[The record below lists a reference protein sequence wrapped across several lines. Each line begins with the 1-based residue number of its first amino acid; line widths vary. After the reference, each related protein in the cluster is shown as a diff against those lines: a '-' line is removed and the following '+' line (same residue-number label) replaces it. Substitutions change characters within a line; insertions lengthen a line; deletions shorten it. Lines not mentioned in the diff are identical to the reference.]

1 MTSQG
6 LHGRPPGHP
15 LMMALD
21 QVEWDERPVGQ
32 IADAVRRTQ
41 PYCILVANFFP
52 KTIEVLRELGS
63 DPQVVLWKM
72 EFWGR
77 DTPYKQ
83 IPGPDGSDPDLY
95 VKRIVATGHRVVP
108 YTYNEWGRDR
118 LLALAPAL
126 ADHQVEVIPI
136 AQKVPVSEVN
146 AEAVRRI
153 FGVGP
158 GQALVGCGGLLHP
171 AKGIEEIAGSF
182 LSDFPDK
189 DAHLLCSVVIEEDAV
204 TSERIA
210 REWKR
215 QLGEAAKRRV
225 HVRAGPYADWT
236 WMCGFY
242 RSIDLMLVNSVSD
255 SWGRMVSESLGAG
268 VPTIVRRADC
278 GTNHIAPGVVLV
290 DSFEGLG
297 TEGYTEAIRRAQA
310 ASQRLSEFVNASYS
324 LGRVR
329 DQLLHILRRHIPDER
344 RAAFDRATAST
355 ELVRGLDE
363 FTVY

>member
-1 MTSQG
+1 MTRQG
-6 LHGRPPGHP
+6 LHGRPPGQP
-15 LMMALD
+15 LIMALD

-32 IADAVRRTQ
+32 IADSVRQTQ

-83 IPGPDGSDPDLY
+83 IPGPDGTDPDLY
-95 VKRIVATGHRVVP
+95 VKRIAATGHRVVP

-126 ADHQVEVIPI
+126 AEHTVEVIPI
-136 AQKVPVSEVN
+136 AQKVPVSGVG
-146 AEAVRRI
+146 AEAVRRT

-171 AKGIEEIAGSF
+171 AKGIEEIARSF
-182 LSDFPDK
+182 LSDFPDQ

-204 TSERIA
+204 TAERIA
-210 REWKR
+210 QEWKR
-215 QLGEAAKRRV
+215 QLGEDAKRRV

-297 TEGYTEAIRRAQA
+297 TEGYTESIRRAQA

>member
-6 LHGRPPGHP
+6 LHGGPPRQP

-32 IADAVRRTQ
+32 IADSVRRTQ

-77 DTPYKQ
+77 DTPCKQ
-83 IPGPDGSDPDLY
+83 IPGPDGTDPDLY
-95 VKRIVATGHRVVP
+95 VKRIATTGHRVVP

-126 ADHQVEVIPI
+126 AEHPVEVIPI
-136 AQKVPVSEVN
+136 AQKVPVSGVG

-153 FGVGP
+153 FGVEP

-171 AKGIEEIAGSF
+171 AKGIEEIVGSF
-182 LSDFPDK
+182 LSDFPDQ

-215 QLGEAAKRRV
+215 QLGEAAKQRV

-255 SWGRMVSESLGAG
+255 SWGRMVSESLGGACQPSSAARTAA
-268 VPTIVRRADC
+268 PTTSHQAPYSSTHSRGWEPKATQRRSARRRPP
-278 GTNHIAPGVVLV
+278 HR
-290 DSFEGLG
+290 
-297 TEGYTEAIRRAQA
+297 GYR
-310 ASQRLSEFVNASYS
+310 SS
-324 LGRVR
+324 
-329 DQLLHILRRHIPDER
+329 
-344 RAAFDRATAST
+344 
-355 ELVRGLDE
+355 
-363 FTVY
+363 